1 MSMQTFMYFYF
12 HCAMFSTTTVSLTAS
27 NMGTYGFFYLN
38 HGAVRT

>member
-12 HCAMFSTTTVSLTAS
+12 HCAMFSTTTVSLIAS
-27 NMGTYGFFYLN
+27 STYGFFYLN